1 MPTYFYTAKAFDGK
15 TQTGKLTAKDIHQ
28 LAQSL
33 KNEGLILIKAVLEEE
48 KEKNRF
54 KFFLPSFGVSL
65 KEKIMI
71 TRNLEVMVSTGVPLV
86 KSFSILAVQSKN
98 KKLKRALIDI
108 KEKIGK
114 GESISGALSKHS
126 DIFSE
131 LFQNMIKVGEESGT
145 LEDVLKVLSLQLE
158 KEYGLKSKI
167 KRAMIYPAFI
177 LVTMLVIGGAIVIF
191 VLPQLNQLFK
201 SLNVELPIYT
211 KIIMGLGE
219 FSTKYWYFLIL
230 ALLLLIFIFWIAVK
244 TKKGKWL
251 LDTLLLKLPFFSSFV
266 KKSNSASLIRALS
279 SLISSGVPF
288 IRSLEIASGSV
299 SNFYFKKAVNEASE
313 KIKKGEKFFNALKSY
328 QNIFPFGT
336 LEIIEVGEETGKT
349 STILKRLAEFYEEE
363 VINATEN
370 LSVIIE
376 PILIII
382 LGIVVGFFAVS
393 VIEPIYSTLRTI
405 K

>member
-1 MPTYFYTAKAFDGK
+1 
-15 TQTGKLTAKDIHQ
+15 
-28 LAQSL
+28 
-33 KNEGLILIKAVLEEE
+33 
-48 KEKNRF
+48 
-54 KFFLPSFGVSL
+54 
-65 KEKIMI
+65 MI